1 MQFIKSIFNPIIAV
15 LKFINNYFKAM
26 LFLLIVFVVFTPKG
40 ELNTPNLVQIDI
52 KGAIFSADEILSQL
66 EEARIDENIKGVL
79 LNIDSPGGALSPSV
93 ELAEQVKRLSQS
105 KPVVAY
111 AAGNMTSGSYY
122 AGVNANKIIAN
133 KGSMIGSIGV
143 IMQVPNIS
151 ELATKIGI
159 SEQVVKAGEYKEM
172 GTYTRTWSKLE
183 KDALQEIA
191 NRSYELFITDV
202 ASARNLE
209 ISRANEWA
217 NARVFL
223 ANDALNVG
231 LIDDIGGYYDARSQ
245 LEILAQV
252 DKAEW
257 KQTPQIEKFFKKL
270 TEQGANAIISAL
282 FPIIK

>member
-40 ELNTPNLVQIDI
+40 ELSTPNLVQIDI

-209 ISRANEWA
+209 ISMANEWA